1 MKQFIIYTIL
11 CMVSLFIIAGCSGNE
26 NADSRNVSTSNSQE
40 YLMIIKT
47 LSSPFW
53 VNLKNGIEEEA
64 NRLGVNVTVLAGN
77 SEDDIQGQL
86 RLFEENIAKNYAGI
100 GFAPISPVNLISA
113 VSQAYA
119 KGIYLVNVDEKVNME
134 QLKANKANVEG
145 FVNTDNFKVGAS
157 AAKFIVEQ
165 IKSGDVIIIEGK
177 AGTTSGED
185 RRTGATS
192 VFTNTAG
199 INLVASQPADW
210 DRTRA
215 LDVTSSLLQRYPN
228 IKAIYCCNDTMA
240 LGAQQAVENI
250 QKQGSIIVVGTDGTP
265 EAFQSIKEGRLK
277 ATMEQDS
284 KQIGAQGLRLLVEA
298 VQSGKGLISIDAEPT
313 VIGLEAI
320 LVTQDNVEERIENN
334 K

>member
-1 MKQFIIYTIL
+1 MRQFIISTI
-11 CMVSLFIIAGCSGNE
+11 MVSLLIIGCSGSGNGD
-26 NADSRNVSTSNSQE
+26 AKNVSASNSE
-40 YLMIIKT
+40 KYLMIIKT

-53 VNLKNGIEEEA
+53 INLKNGIEEEA
-64 NRLGVNVTVLAGN
+64 NRLKVNVTVLAGN

-86 RLFEENIAKNYAGI
+86 RLFEENIGKDYVGI

-113 VSQAYA
+113 VSLAYSR
-119 KGIYLVNVDEKVNME
+119 GIYLVNVDEKINME

-177 AGTTSGED
+177 AGTISGED
-185 RRTGATS
+185 RRTGAAS
-192 VFTNTAG
+192 VFTNTSG

-250 QKQGSIIVVGTDGTP
+250 QKQNSIIVVGTDGTP

-298 VQSGKGLISIDAEPT
+298 VQQNKGLISVDAEPK

-320 LVTQDNVEERIENN
+320 LVTQDNVEERIQNN

>member
-1 MKQFIIYTIL
+1 
-11 CMVSLFIIAGCSGNE
+11 
-26 NADSRNVSTSNSQE
+26 
-40 YLMIIKT
+40 MIIKT

-53 VNLKNGIEEEA
+53 INLKNGIEEEA
-64 NRLGVNVTVLAGN
+64 NRLEVNVTVLAGN

-86 RLFEENIAKNYAGI
+86 RLFEENIGKDYVGI

-113 VSQAYA
+113 VSLAYSR
-119 KGIYLVNVDEKVNME
+119 GIYLVNVDEKINME

-185 RRTGATS
+185 RRTGAAS
-192 VFTNTAG
+192 VFTNTSG

-250 QKQGSIIVVGTDGTP
+250 QKQNSIIVVGTDGTP

-298 VQSGKGLISIDAEPT
+298 VQQNKGLISVDAEPK

-320 LVTQDNVEERIENN
+320 LVTQDNVEERIQNN

>member
-1 MKQFIIYTIL
+1 MRQFIISTF
-11 CMVSLFIIAGCSGNE
+11 MVSLLIIGCSGTGGTDIK
-26 NADSRNVSTSNSQE
+26 NASTSNSQE

-53 VNLKNGIEEEA
+53 INLKNGIEEEA
-64 NRLGVNVTVLAGN
+64 NRLGVSVTVLAGN

-86 RLFEENIAKNYAGI
+86 RLFEENIAKNYVGI

-119 KGIYLVNVDEKVNME
+119 NDIYLVNIDEKVNME

-145 FVNTDNFKVGAS
+145 FVNTDNFRVGAS
-157 AAKFIVEQ
+157 AAKFIIEQ

-192 VFTNTAG
+192 IFTNTEG

-210 DRTRA
+210 DRTKA

-250 QKQGSIIVVGTDGTP
+250 RKQDSIIVVGTDGTP

-277 ATMEQDS
+277 ATMEQNS
-284 KQIGAQGLRLLVEA
+284 KLIGAQGLKLLVEA
-298 VQSGKGLISIDAEPT
+298 VQANKGLISIDAEPKI
-313 VIGLEAI
+313 IGLEAI
-320 LVTQDNVEERIENN
+320 LVTQDNVEERIQNN

>member
-1 MKQFIIYTIL
+1 MKQFIISTI
-11 CMVSLFIIAGCSGNE
+11 MVTLFIIVGCSGNE
-26 NADSRNVSTSNSQE
+26 NAGSRNASASNSQE

-53 VNLKNGIEEEA
+53 VNLRNGIEEEA

-86 RLFEENIAKNYAGI
+86 RLFEENLAKNYVGI

-113 VSQAYA
+113 VAQAYD

-192 VFTNTAG
+192 IFTNTAG

-284 KQIGAQGLRLLVEA
+284 KQIGAQGLKLLVEA
-298 VQSGKGLISIDAEPT
+298 VQSDKGLISIDAEPK

-320 LVTQDNVEERIENN
+320 LVTQDNVEERIQNN
-334 K
+334 R

>member
-1 MKQFIIYTIL
+1 MKQFIISTI
-11 CMVSLFIIAGCSGNE
+11 MVSLFIIAGCSGNE
-26 NADSRNVSTSNSQE
+26 NADSKNLSTSNSQE

-298 VQSGKGLISIDAEPT
+298 VQSGKGLISIDAEPK

>member
-1 MKQFIIYTIL
+1 MKQFIISTI
-11 CMVSLFIIAGCSGNE
+11 MVTLFIIVGCSSNE
-26 NADSRNVSTSNSQE
+26 NAGSRNASASNSQE

-53 VNLKNGIEEEA
+53 VNLRNGIEEEA

-86 RLFEENIAKNYAGI
+86 RLFEENLAKNYVGI

-113 VSQAYA
+113 VAQAYD

-192 VFTNTAG
+192 IFTNTAG

-284 KQIGAQGLRLLVEA
+284 KQIGAQGLKLLVEA
-298 VQSGKGLISIDAEPT
+298 VQSDKGLISIDAEPK

-320 LVTQDNVEERIENN
+320 LVTQDNVEERIQNN

>member
-1 MKQFIIYTIL
+1 MRQFIISTI
-11 CMVSLFIIAGCSGNE
+11 MVSLLIIGCSGSGNGD
-26 NADSRNVSTSNSQE
+26 AKNVSASNSE
-40 YLMIIKT
+40 KYLMIIKT

-53 VNLKNGIEEEA
+53 INLKNGIEEEA
-64 NRLGVNVTVLAGN
+64 NRLKVNVTVLAGN

-86 RLFEENIAKNYAGI
+86 RLFEENIGKDYAGI

-113 VSQAYA
+113 VSLAYSR
-119 KGIYLVNVDEKVNME
+119 GIYLVNVDEKINME

-185 RRTGATS
+185 RRTGAAS
-192 VFTNTAG
+192 VFTNTSG

-250 QKQGSIIVVGTDGTP
+250 QKQNSIIVVGTDGTP

-284 KQIGAQGLRLLVEA
+284 KQIGAEGLRLLVEA
-298 VQSGKGLISIDAEPT
+298 VQQNKGLISVDAEPK

-320 LVTQDNVEERIENN
+320 LVTQDNVEERIQNN

>member
-1 MKQFIIYTIL
+1 M
-11 CMVSLFIIAGCSGNE
+11 
-26 NADSRNVSTSNSQE
+26 
-40 YLMIIKT
+40 
-47 LSSPFW
+47 
-53 VNLKNGIEEEA
+53 
-64 NRLGVNVTVLAGN
+64 
-77 SEDDIQGQL
+77 
-86 RLFEENIAKNYAGI
+86 
-100 GFAPISPVNLISA
+100 
-113 VSQAYA
+113 
-119 KGIYLVNVDEKVNME
+119 VNVDEKVNME

-250 QKQGSIIVVGTDGTP
+250 QKQNSIIVVGTDGTP

-298 VQSGKGLISIDAEPT
+298 VQQNKGLISVDAEPK

-320 LVTQDNVEERIENN
+320 LVTQDNVEERIQNN

>member
-1 MKQFIIYTIL
+1 MKQFIISTI
-11 CMVSLFIIAGCSGNE
+11 MVTLFIIVGCSGNE
-26 NADSRNVSTSNSQE
+26 NAGSRNVSASNSQE

-53 VNLKNGIEEEA
+53 VNLRNGIEEEA

-86 RLFEENIAKNYAGI
+86 RLFEENLAKNYVGI
-100 GFAPISPVNLISA
+100 GFAPITTVNLISA
-113 VSQAYA
+113 VAQAYD

-192 VFTNTAG
+192 IFTNTAG

-284 KQIGAQGLRLLVEA
+284 KQIGAQGLKLLVEA
-298 VQSGKGLISIDAEPT
+298 VQSDKGLISIDAEPK

-320 LVTQDNVEERIENN
+320 LVTQDNVEERIQNN
-334 K
+334 R

>member
-1 MKQFIIYTIL
+1 MKQFIISTI
-11 CMVSLFIIAGCSGNE
+11 MVSIFIIVGCSGNE
-26 NADSRNVSTSNSQE
+26 NADSRNLSTSNSQE

>member
-1 MKQFIIYTIL
+1 MKQFIISTI
-11 CMVSLFIIAGCSGNE
+11 MVTLFIIVGCSGNE
-26 NADSRNVSTSNSQE
+26 NAGSRNAPASNSQE

-53 VNLKNGIEEEA
+53 VNLRNGIEEEA

-86 RLFEENIAKNYAGI
+86 RLFEENLAKNYVGI

-113 VSQAYA
+113 VAQAYD

-192 VFTNTAG
+192 IFTNTAG

-284 KQIGAQGLRLLVEA
+284 KQIGAQGLKLLVEA
-298 VQSGKGLISIDAEPT
+298 VQSDKGLISIDAEPK

-320 LVTQDNVEERIENN
+320 LVTQDNVEERIQNN

>member
-1 MKQFIIYTIL
+1 MKQFIISTI
-11 CMVSLFIIAGCSGNE
+11 MVTLFIIVGCSGSE
-26 NADSRNVSTSNSQE
+26 NADSKNASASNSQE

-86 RLFEENIAKNYAGI
+86 RLFEENLAKNYVGI

-113 VSQAYA
+113 VAQAYD

-192 VFTNTAG
+192 IFTNTAG

-250 QKQGSIIVVGTDGTP
+250 QKQVSIIVVGTDGTP

-284 KQIGAQGLRLLVEA
+284 KQIGAQGLKLLVEA
-298 VQSGKGLISIDAEPT
+298 VQSDKGLISIDAEPK

-320 LVTQDNVEERIENN
+320 LVTKDNVEERIQNN

>member
-1 MKQFIIYTIL
+1 MRQFIISTF
-11 CMVSLFIIAGCSGNE
+11 MVSLLIIGCAGTGGTDIK
-26 NADSRNVSTSNSQE
+26 NASTSNSQE

-53 VNLKNGIEEEA
+53 INLKNGIEEEA
-64 NRLGVNVTVLAGN
+64 NRLGVSVTVLAGN

-86 RLFEENIAKNYAGI
+86 RLFEENIAKNYVGI

-119 KGIYLVNVDEKVNME
+119 NDIYLVNIDEKVNME

-145 FVNTDNFKVGAS
+145 FVNTDNFRVGAS
-157 AAKFIVEQ
+157 AAKFIIEQ

-192 VFTNTAG
+192 IFTNTEG

-210 DRTRA
+210 DRTKA

-250 QKQGSIIVVGTDGTP
+250 RKQDSIIVVGTDGTP

-277 ATMEQDS
+277 ATMEQNS
-284 KQIGAQGLRLLVEA
+284 KLIGAQGLKLLVEA
-298 VQSGKGLISIDAEPT
+298 VQANKGLISIDAEPKI
-313 VIGLEAI
+313 IGLEAI
-320 LVTQDNVEERIENN
+320 LVTQDNVEERIQNN

>member
-1 MKQFIIYTIL
+1 MKQFIISTIL

-26 NADSRNVSTSNSQE
+26 NADSKNTSDSQE

-53 VNLKNGIEEEA
+53 VNLKNGIKEEA

-86 RLFEENIAKNYAGI
+86 RLFEENIAKNYVGI

-119 KGIYLVNVDEKVNME
+119 KGIYLVNIDEKVNME

-284 KQIGAQGLRLLVEA
+284 KQIGAEGLRMLVEA
-298 VQSGKGLISIDAEPT
+298 VQLGKGLISVDAEPK

-320 LVTQDNVEERIENN
+320 LVTQDNVEERIQNN

>member
-1 MKQFIIYTIL
+1 MRQFIISTF
-11 CMVSLFIIAGCSGNE
+11 MVSLLIIGCSGTGGTDIK
-26 NADSRNVSTSNSQE
+26 NASTSNSQE

-53 VNLKNGIEEEA
+53 INLKNGIEEEA
-64 NRLGVNVTVLAGN
+64 NRLGVSVTVLAGN

-86 RLFEENIAKNYAGI
+86 RLFEENIAKNYVGI

-119 KGIYLVNVDEKVNME
+119 NDIYLVNIDEKVNME

-157 AAKFIVEQ
+157 AAKFIIEQ

-192 VFTNTAG
+192 IFTNTEG

-210 DRTRA
+210 DRTKA

-250 QKQGSIIVVGTDGTP
+250 RKQDSIIVVGTDGTP

-277 ATMEQDS
+277 ATMEQNS
-284 KQIGAQGLRLLVEA
+284 KLIGAQGLKLLVEA
-298 VQSGKGLISIDAEPT
+298 VQANKGLISIDAEPKI
-313 VIGLEAI
+313 IGLEAI
-320 LVTQDNVEERIENN
+320 LVTQDNVEERIQNN

>member
-1 MKQFIIYTIL
+1 MRQFIISTF
-11 CMVSLFIIAGCSGNE
+11 MVSLLIIGCSCTGGTDIK
-26 NADSRNVSTSNSQE
+26 NASTSNSQE

-53 VNLKNGIEEEA
+53 INLKNGIEEEA
-64 NRLGVNVTVLAGN
+64 NRLGVSVTVLAGN

-86 RLFEENIAKNYAGI
+86 RLFEENIAKNYVGI

-119 KGIYLVNVDEKVNME
+119 NDIYLVNIDEKVNME

-145 FVNTDNFKVGAS
+145 FVNTDNFRVGSS
-157 AAKFIVEQ
+157 AAKFIIEQ

-192 VFTNTAG
+192 IFTNTEG

-210 DRTRA
+210 DRTKA

-250 QKQGSIIVVGTDGTP
+250 RKQDSIIVVGTDGTP

-277 ATMEQDS
+277 ATMEQNS
-284 KQIGAQGLRLLVEA
+284 KLIGAQGLKLLVEA
-298 VQSGKGLISIDAEPT
+298 VQANKGLISIDAEPKI
-313 VIGLEAI
+313 IGLEAI
-320 LVTQDNVEERIENN
+320 LVTQDNVEERIQNN

>member
-26 NADSRNVSTSNSQE
+26 NAESRNISTSNSQE

-113 VSQAYA
+113 VYQAYA

-265 EAFQSIKEGRLK
+265 EAFQSIKEGKLK

-298 VQSGKGLISIDAEPT
+298 VQSGKGLISIDAEPK

>member
-1 MKQFIIYTIL
+1 MKQFIISTI
-11 CMVSLFIIAGCSGNE
+11 MVSIFIIVGCSGNE
-26 NADSRNVSTSNSQE
+26 NADSKNLSTSNSQE

>member
-1 MKQFIIYTIL
+1 MRQFIISTF
-11 CMVSLFIIAGCSGNE
+11 MVSLLIIGCSGTGGTDIK
-26 NADSRNVSTSNSQE
+26 NASTSNSQE

-53 VNLKNGIEEEA
+53 INLKNGIEEEA
-64 NRLGVNVTVLAGN
+64 NRLGVSVTVLAGN

-86 RLFEENIAKNYAGI
+86 RLFEENIAKNYVGI

-119 KGIYLVNVDEKVNME
+119 NDIYLVNIDEKVNME

-145 FVNTDNFKVGAS
+145 FVNTDNFKVGVS
-157 AAKFIVEQ
+157 AAKFIIEQ

-192 VFTNTAG
+192 IFTNTEG

-210 DRTRA
+210 DRTKA

-250 QKQGSIIVVGTDGTP
+250 RKQDSIIVVGTDGTP

-277 ATMEQDS
+277 ATMEQNS
-284 KQIGAQGLRLLVEA
+284 KLIGAQGLKLLVEA
-298 VQSGKGLISIDAEPT
+298 VQANKGLISIDAEPKI
-313 VIGLEAI
+313 IGLEAI
-320 LVTQDNVEERIENN
+320 LVTQDNVEERIQNN

>member
-1 MKQFIIYTIL
+1 MKQFIISTI
-11 CMVSLFIIAGCSGNE
+11 MVSLFIIAGCSGNE
-26 NADSRNVSTSNSQE
+26 NADSRNLSTSNSQE

>member
-1 MKQFIIYTIL
+1 MKQFIISTI
-11 CMVSLFIIAGCSGNE
+11 MVTLFIIVGCSGNE
-26 NADSRNVSTSNSQE
+26 NAGSRNASASNSQE

-53 VNLKNGIEEEA
+53 VNLRNGIEEEA

-86 RLFEENIAKNYAGI
+86 RLFEENLAKNYVGI

-113 VSQAYA
+113 VAQAYD

-192 VFTNTAG
+192 IFTNTAG

-284 KQIGAQGLRLLVEA
+284 KQIGAQGLKLLVEA
-298 VQSGKGLISIDAEPT
+298 VQSDKGLISIDAEPK

-320 LVTQDNVEERIENN
+320 LVTQDNVEERIQNN

>member
-1 MKQFIIYTIL
+1 MKQFIISTI
-11 CMVSLFIIAGCSGNE
+11 MVSIFIIVGCSGNE
-26 NADSRNVSTSNSQE
+26 NADSKNLSTSNSQE

-298 VQSGKGLISIDAEPT
+298 VQSGKGLISIDAEPK

>member
-1 MKQFIIYTIL
+1 MKQFIISTI
-11 CMVSLFIIAGCSGNE
+11 MVSIFIIVGCSGNE

>member
-1 MKQFIIYTIL
+1 MKQFIISTI
-11 CMVSLFIIAGCSGNE
+11 MVSLFIIAGCSGNE
-26 NADSRNVSTSNSQE
+26 NAESRNISTSNSQE

-298 VQSGKGLISIDAEPT
+298 VQSGKGLISIDAEPK

>member
-1 MKQFIIYTIL
+1 MKQFIISTI
-11 CMVSLFIIAGCSGNE
+11 MVTLFIIVGCSGNE
-26 NADSRNVSTSNSQE
+26 NAGSRNASTSNSQE

-53 VNLKNGIEEEA
+53 VNLRNGIEEEA

-86 RLFEENIAKNYAGI
+86 RLFEENLAKNYVGI

-113 VSQAYA
+113 VAQAYD

-192 VFTNTAG
+192 IFTNTAG

-284 KQIGAQGLRLLVEA
+284 KQIGAQGLKLLVEA
-298 VQSGKGLISIDAEPT
+298 VQSDKGLISIDAEPK

-320 LVTQDNVEERIENN
+320 LVTQDNVEERIQNN

>member
-1 MKQFIIYTIL
+1 MKQFIISTI
-11 CMVSLFIIAGCSGNE
+11 MVSIFIIVGCSGNE
-26 NADSRNVSTSNSQE
+26 NADSKNLSTSNSQE

-86 RLFEENIAKNYAGI
+86 RLFEENIAKNHAGI

-298 VQSGKGLISIDAEPT
+298 VQSGKGLISIDAEPK

>member
-1 MKQFIIYTIL
+1 MKQFIISTI
-11 CMVSLFIIAGCSGNE
+11 MVSLFIIAGCSGNE

-265 EAFQSIKEGRLK
+265 EAFQSIKEGKLK

-298 VQSGKGLISIDAEPT
+298 VQSGKGLISIDAEPK

>member
-1 MKQFIIYTIL
+1 MKQFIISTI
-11 CMVSLFIIAGCSGNE
+11 MVSLFIIAGCSGNE

>member
-1 MKQFIIYTIL
+1 MKQFIISTI
-11 CMVSLFIIAGCSGNE
+11 MVSLFIIAGCSGNE
-26 NADSRNVSTSNSQE
+26 NANSRNLSTSNSQE

>member
-1 MKQFIIYTIL
+1 MRQFIISTFI
-11 CMVSLFIIAGCSGNE
+11 VSLLIIGCSDTGGNDIK
-26 NADSRNVSTSNSQE
+26 NASTSNSQE

-53 VNLKNGIEEEA
+53 INLKNGIEEEA
-64 NRLGVNVTVLAGN
+64 NRLEVSVTVLAGN

-86 RLFEENIAKNYAGI
+86 RLFEENIAKNYVGI

-119 KGIYLVNVDEKVNME
+119 NGIYLVNIDEKVNME

-157 AAKFIVEQ
+157 AAKFIIEQ

-192 VFTNTAG
+192 IFTNTEG

-210 DRTRA
+210 DRTKA

-228 IKAIYCCNDTMA
+228 IRAIYCCNDTMA

-250 QKQGSIIVVGTDGTP
+250 RKQNSIIVVGTDGTP

-277 ATMEQDS
+277 ATMEQNS
-284 KQIGAQGLRLLVEA
+284 KLIGAQGLKLLVEA
-298 VQSGKGLISIDAEPT
+298 VQANKGLISIDAEPKI
-313 VIGLEAI
+313 IGLESI
-320 LVTQDNVEERIENN
+320 LVTQDNVEERIQNN

>member
-1 MKQFIIYTIL
+1 MKQFIIFTL
-11 CMVSLFIIAGCSGNE
+11 TVSLLLVVGCSGNTE
-26 NADSRNVSTSNSQE
+26 VKNSSVSKE

-53 VNLKNGIEEEA
+53 INLKNGIEEEA
-64 NRLGVNVTVLAGN
+64 DKLGVKVTVLAGN

-86 RLFEENIAKNYAGI
+86 RLFEENISKNYAGI

-134 QLKANKANVEG
+134 QLKANNANVEG
-145 FVNTDNFKVGAS
+145 FVNTDNVKVGAS
-157 AAKFIVEQ
+157 AAQFIVEQ
-165 IKSGDVIIIEGK
+165 IKTGDVIIIEGK

-185 RRTGATS
+185 RRIGATS

-240 LGAQQAVENI
+240 LGAQQAVENAR
-250 QKQGSIIVVGTDGTP
+250 KQDAIIVVGTDGTP

-284 KQIGAQGLRLLVEA
+284 KKIGAEGLRLLVEA
-298 VQSGKGLISIDAEPT
+298 VQSDRGFISLDAEPE

-320 LVTQDNVEERIENN
+320 LVTQDNVEERIQNN
-334 K
+334 Q

>member
-1 MKQFIIYTIL
+1 MKQFIISTI
-11 CMVSLFIIAGCSGNE
+11 MVTLFIIVGCSGNE
-26 NADSRNVSTSNSQE
+26 NAGSRNASAYNSQE

-53 VNLKNGIEEEA
+53 VNLRNGIEEEA

-86 RLFEENIAKNYAGI
+86 RLFEENLAKNYVGI

-113 VSQAYA
+113 VAQAYD

-192 VFTNTAG
+192 IFTNTAG

-284 KQIGAQGLRLLVEA
+284 KQIGAQGLKLLVEA
-298 VQSGKGLISIDAEPT
+298 VQSDKGLISIDAEPK

-320 LVTQDNVEERIENN
+320 LVTQDNVEERIQNN

>member
-1 MKQFIIYTIL
+1 M
-11 CMVSLFIIAGCSGNE
+11 
-26 NADSRNVSTSNSQE
+26 
-40 YLMIIKT
+40 
-47 LSSPFW
+47 
-53 VNLKNGIEEEA
+53 
-64 NRLGVNVTVLAGN
+64 
-77 SEDDIQGQL
+77 
-86 RLFEENIAKNYAGI
+86 
-100 GFAPISPVNLISA
+100 
-113 VSQAYA
+113 
-119 KGIYLVNVDEKVNME
+119 VNVDEKINME

-185 RRTGATS
+185 RRTGAAS
-192 VFTNTAG
+192 VFTNTSG

-250 QKQGSIIVVGTDGTP
+250 QKQNSIIVVGTDGTP

-298 VQSGKGLISIDAEPT
+298 VQQNKGLISVDAEPK

-320 LVTQDNVEERIENN
+320 LVTQDNVEERIQNN

>member
-1 MKQFIIYTIL
+1 MKQFIISAI
-11 CMVSLFIIAGCSGNE
+11 CMASLFIIAGCSGNE
-26 NADSRNVSTSNSQE
+26 SAGVKNASDSQE

-64 NRLGVNVTVLAGN
+64 NRLGVKVTVLAGN

-86 RLFEENIAKNYAGI
+86 RLFEENIAKNYVGI

-185 RRTGATS
+185 RRTGAAS

-284 KQIGAQGLRLLVEA
+284 KQIGAEGLRLLVEA
-298 VQSGKGLISIDAEPT
+298 VQSDRGLISVDAEPT

>member
-1 MKQFIIYTIL
+1 MRQFIISTF
-11 CMVSLFIIAGCSGNE
+11 MVSLLIIGCSCTGGADIK
-26 NADSRNVSTSNSQE
+26 NASTSNSQE

-53 VNLKNGIEEEA
+53 INLKNGIEEEA
-64 NRLGVNVTVLAGN
+64 NRLGVSVTVLAGN

-86 RLFEENIAKNYAGI
+86 RLFEENIAKNYVGI

-119 KGIYLVNVDEKVNME
+119 NDIYLVNIDEKVNME

-157 AAKFIVEQ
+157 AAKFIIEQ

-192 VFTNTAG
+192 IFTNTEG

-210 DRTRA
+210 DRTKA

-250 QKQGSIIVVGTDGTP
+250 RKQDSIIVVGTDGTP

-277 ATMEQDS
+277 ATMEQNS
-284 KQIGAQGLRLLVEA
+284 KLIGAQGLKLLVEA
-298 VQSGKGLISIDAEPT
+298 VQANKGLISIDAEPKI
-313 VIGLEAI
+313 IGLEAI
-320 LVTQDNVEERIENN
+320 LVTQDNVEERIQNN

>member
-1 MKQFIIYTIL
+1 MRQFIISTF
-11 CMVSLFIIAGCSGNE
+11 MVSLLIIGCSGTGGTDIK
-26 NADSRNVSTSNSQE
+26 NASTSNSQE

-53 VNLKNGIEEEA
+53 INLKNGIEEEA
-64 NRLGVNVTVLAGN
+64 NRLGVSVTVLAGN

-86 RLFEENIAKNYAGI
+86 RLFEENIAKNYVGI

-119 KGIYLVNVDEKVNME
+119 NDIYLVNIDEKVNME

-157 AAKFIVEQ
+157 AAKFIIEQ

-185 RRTGATS
+185 RRIGATS
-192 VFTNTAG
+192 IFTNTEG

-210 DRTRA
+210 DRTKA

-250 QKQGSIIVVGTDGTP
+250 RKQDSIIVVGTDGTP

-277 ATMEQDS
+277 ATMEQNS
-284 KQIGAQGLRLLVEA
+284 KLIGAQGLKLLVEA
-298 VQSGKGLISIDAEPT
+298 VQANKGLISIDAEPKI
-313 VIGLEAI
+313 IGLEAI
-320 LVTQDNVEERIENN
+320 LVTQDNVEERIQNN

>member
-1 MKQFIIYTIL
+1 MKQFIISTI
-11 CMVSLFIIAGCSGNE
+11 MVTLFIIVGCSGNE
-26 NADSRNVSTSNSQE
+26 NAGSKNASASNSQE

-53 VNLKNGIEEEA
+53 VNLRNGIEEEA

-86 RLFEENIAKNYAGI
+86 RLFEENLAKNYVGI

-113 VSQAYA
+113 VAQAYD

-192 VFTNTAG
+192 IFTNTAG

-284 KQIGAQGLRLLVEA
+284 KQIGAQGLKLLVEA
-298 VQSGKGLISIDAEPT
+298 VQSDKGLISIDAEPK

-320 LVTQDNVEERIENN
+320 LVTQDNVEERIQNN

>member
-1 MKQFIIYTIL
+1 MKQFIISTI
-11 CMVSLFIIAGCSGNE
+11 MVTLFIIVGCSGNE
-26 NADSRNVSTSNSQE
+26 NAGSRNVSASNSQE

-53 VNLKNGIEEEA
+53 VNLRNGIEEEA

-86 RLFEENIAKNYAGI
+86 RLFEENLAKNYVGI

-113 VSQAYA
+113 VAQAYD

-192 VFTNTAG
+192 IFTNTAG

-284 KQIGAQGLRLLVEA
+284 KQIGAQGLKLLVEA
-298 VQSGKGLISIDAEPT
+298 VQSDKGLISIDAEPK

-320 LVTQDNVEERIENN
+320 LVTQDNVEERIQNN

>member
-1 MKQFIIYTIL
+1 MKQFIISTI
-11 CMVSLFIIAGCSGNE
+11 MVSLFIIAGCSGNE

-298 VQSGKGLISIDAEPT
+298 VQSGKGLISIDAEPK

>member
-1 MKQFIIYTIL
+1 MRQFIISTF
-11 CMVSLFIIAGCSGNE
+11 MVSLLIIGCSGTGGTDIK
-26 NADSRNVSTSNSQE
+26 NASTSNSQE

-53 VNLKNGIEEEA
+53 INLKNGIEEEA
-64 NRLGVNVTVLAGN
+64 NRLGVSVTVLAGN

-86 RLFEENIAKNYAGI
+86 RLFEENIAKNYVGI

-119 KGIYLVNVDEKVNME
+119 NDIYLVNIDEKVNME

-157 AAKFIVEQ
+157 AAKFIIEQ

-185 RRTGATS
+185 RRIGATS
-192 VFTNTAG
+192 IFTNTEG
-199 INLVASQPADW
+199 INLVASPPADW
-210 DRTRA
+210 DRTKA

-250 QKQGSIIVVGTDGTP
+250 RKQDSIIVVGTDGTP

-277 ATMEQDS
+277 ATMEQNS
-284 KQIGAQGLRLLVEA
+284 KLIGAQGLKLLVEA
-298 VQSGKGLISIDAEPT
+298 VQANKGLISIDAEPKI
-313 VIGLEAI
+313 IGLEAI
-320 LVTQDNVEERIENN
+320 LVTQDNVEERIQNN